1 MPNHVKLNSGVFA
14 SETPRKRSSV
24 TDQIKDFIL
33 TKGLKSGDLMP
44 TETEICA
51 ELGVSRSSV
60 REAIRTLAALDIVEV
75 KHGYGTYVGQLS
87 LAPLVEGLVFRG
99 VLRPQD
105 DFAALREV
113 IEVREALDTVMAQ
126 QIIDALHGGT
136 DEVLEGLVATMVA
149 KSATGE
155 SFAEEDLAF
164 HTRLL
169 AYLDNTLVGQLVTA
183 FWEINTVLYPKLG
196 IAPATDIDDT
206 ARAHG
211 AMLDAAKAGDLDAY
225 RAAVIAHYQPLRRSL
240 EKAKLQNVAG

>member
-1 MPNHVKLNSGVFA
+1 MNNSKTGVFA
-14 SETPRKRSSV
+14 SETSRKRSSV

-44 TETEICA
+44 TEAEICT

-113 IEVREALDTVMAQ
+113 IEVREALDLVMAP
-126 QIIDALHGGT
+126 QIIAALHGTT
-136 DEVLEGLVATMVA
+136 DEVLEGLVATMVS
-149 KSATGE
+149 KSATGT

-169 AYLDNTLVGQLVTA
+169 NYLDNTLVGQLVTA

-196 IAPATDIDDT
+196 IAPAADIDDT

-211 AMLDAAKAGDLDAY
+211 AMLDAAIAGDIDAY
-225 RAAVIAHYQPLRRSL
+225 KEAVVAHYQPLRRSL
-240 EKAKLQNVAG
+240 EVARESAAS